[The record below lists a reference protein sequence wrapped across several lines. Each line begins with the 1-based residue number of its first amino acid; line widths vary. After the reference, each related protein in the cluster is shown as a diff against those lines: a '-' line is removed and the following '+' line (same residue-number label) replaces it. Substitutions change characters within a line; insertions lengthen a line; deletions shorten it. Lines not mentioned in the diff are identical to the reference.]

1 MGGPPAYSPMTKEV
15 LTLLG
20 KRVRLGRLER
30 RWTVAELATR
40 VGVSPVT
47 IRKVE
52 TGDPTVALGTALEAA
67 VLVGMILFHPDRTR
81 RAWESA
87 HVNALLAL
95 LPATVRPRRVD
106 DDF

>member
-1 MGGPPAYSPMTKEV
+1 MSGPSTYSPQTAEA

-20 KRVRLGRLER
+20 ARVRLARLER
-30 RWTVAELATR
+30 RWTIVEVAER

-52 TGDPTVALGTALEAA
+52 TGDPSVALGTAFETAA
-67 VLVGMILFHPDRTR
+67 LVGVALFHSDRSR

-95 LPATVRPRRVD
+95 LPARVRQSRVD